1 MSDKPTH
8 TWNPETVSFM
18 WELFRDWPSRQLEG
32 WAAIEAKANQIFGV
46 GGVVFGLTALA
57 LPSQGWAAWLLVPAL
72 LCFVVLSYAAVLV
85 NWPRQFVNPFGP
97 KTLLDEHF
105 DTELSELRYALL
117 CSLADNADLQ
127 NATIQEEKGRWLR
140 VAIAAFFGEVLFTTL
155 WVATAALS

>member
-1 MSDKPTH
+1 MSDQPTR

-18 WELFRDWPSRQLEG
+18 WELLRDWPSHQLEG
-32 WAAIEAKANQIFGV
+32 WAAIEAKANQIFGA
-46 GGVVFGLTALA
+46 GGVVLGLTALA
-57 LPSQGWAAWLLVPAL
+57 LPSRGWAWLMAPAL
-72 LCFVVLSYAAVLV
+72 LCFVVLSYAAVRV

-117 CSLADNADLQ
+117 CCVADNADLQ
-127 NATIQEEKGRWLR
+127 NAAVQEEKGRWLR
-140 VAIAAFFGEVLFTTL
+140 VAHAAFFGEVLFTAC